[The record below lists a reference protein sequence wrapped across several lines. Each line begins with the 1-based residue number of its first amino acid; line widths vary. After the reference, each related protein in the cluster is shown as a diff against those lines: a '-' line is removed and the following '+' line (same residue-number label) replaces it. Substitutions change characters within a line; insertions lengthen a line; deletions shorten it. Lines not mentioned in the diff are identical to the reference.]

1 MGIEGLR
8 VQLQVSRVGVN
19 SCDSEVEW
27 EMKPGSSYCPNPV
40 SSTFLSCIKD
50 LVQEIRSLQLQFK
63 VLFCQLQ
70 ATSFF

>member
-1 MGIEGLR
+1 
-8 VQLQVSRVGVN
+8 
-19 SCDSEVEW
+19 
-27 EMKPGSSYCPNPV
+27 MKPGSSYCPNPV